1 MRGIPDLPPANPLRP
16 VSRPSAA
23 SLSACNAY
31 YACMTEVTISA
42 RIPKELAIELERL
55 MREEHLEK
63 SAALRKLLHLG
74 LRDYRLERAL
84 AELGKGK
91 VSLSKAAEDAGVSV
105 WELVD
110 EAARHR
116 VTWVAD
122 DVIDD
127 LPGRRRR

>member
-1 MRGIPDLPPANPLRP
+1 
-16 VSRPSAA
+16 
-23 SLSACNAY
+23 
-31 YACMTEVTISA
+31 MTEVTISA
-42 RIPKELAIELERL
+42 RIPKELARELERL

-84 AELGKGK
+84 AELGKGRI
-91 VSLSKAAEDAGVSV
+91 SLSRAAADAGISV
-105 WELVD
+105 WELVE
-110 EAARHR
+110 EAHRHH

-127 LPGRRRR
+127 LRGRRQK